1 MLHRS
6 ESLGTA
12 KEARPATCVPDEDN
26 PSWQRPRA
34 PEIAVFTVSGGVVRG
49 ETLFAT
55 GAEQFEWQAEEGH
68 YAGSR
73 FHCYSRPA

>member
-1 MLHRS
+1 MRHHRGRS
-6 ESLGTA
+6 GV
-12 KEARPATCVPDEDN
+12 PAALSFGVN

-34 PEIAVFTVSGGVVRG
+34 PEIAVFSVPGGVVRG

-55 GAEQFEWQAEEGH
+55 GAEQFEWQAEEGN